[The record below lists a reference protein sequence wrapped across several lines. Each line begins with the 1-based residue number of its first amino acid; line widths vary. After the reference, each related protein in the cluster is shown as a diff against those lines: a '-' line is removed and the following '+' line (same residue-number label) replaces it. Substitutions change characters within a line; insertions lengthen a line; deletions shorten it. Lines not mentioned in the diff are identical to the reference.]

1 MPTRAPTHTQ
11 LLRRLRPDQPSM
23 ARPDGR
29 PSSSKRGY
37 KGAWPEVSRLYRELH
52 PCCEECER
60 RGRVTAAQCVD
71 HIVPFNGLT
80 DPLRLDSANLQ
91 SLCKPCH
98 SRKTSREDGGFGRQ
112 KQSRQEHHHG

>member
-29 PSSSKRGY
+29 PSRSRRGY
-37 KGAWPEVSRLYRELH
+37 DTQWLATSKLYRALH
-52 PCCEECER
+52 TCCAECER
-60 RGRVTAAQCVD
+60 KGRVTAAQCVD
-71 HIVPFNGLT
+71 HIVPFNGLA
-80 DPLRLDSANLQ
+80 DPLRLDWANLQ

-112 KQSRQEHHHG
+112 KKGH